1 MDHSA
6 LLIRLINGDI
16 FLEEDETVC
25 DNELVEFINIE

>member
-6 LLIRLINGDI
+6 LLIRLINRDI